1 MRIEELSVS
10 DMSAVLPQTWRPSFR
25 HSAGKLGSHFIRAIR
40 EHRQILGWKTG
51 RLGVTVPPI
60 ETGSPG
66 EWVKVGPE
74 ATLVGYASPGEVGP
88 DDIEQGKVFA
98 VVKIDG
104 ADTVLCALV
113 VCENPD
119 ILFPGMRLEA
129 RFGHASDTQPV
140 LPSFQPIAAT
150 A

>member
-1 MRIEELSVS
+1 MS

-40 EHRQILGWKTG
+40 EHRQILGWKTE

-66 EWVKVGPE
+66 EWVEIGPE
-74 ATLVGYASPGEVGP
+74 ATLLGYAHPADIGAE
-88 DDIEQGKVFA
+88 DIEQGRVFA
-98 VVKIDG
+98 AVKVDG
-104 ADTVLCALV
+104 ADTVLHALV
-113 VCENPD
+113 VCDDPEA
-119 ILFPGMRLEA
+119 LSAGMRLTP
-129 RFGHASDTQPV
+129 FFDDSST
-140 LPSFQPIAAT
+140 LPTFQPTAAT